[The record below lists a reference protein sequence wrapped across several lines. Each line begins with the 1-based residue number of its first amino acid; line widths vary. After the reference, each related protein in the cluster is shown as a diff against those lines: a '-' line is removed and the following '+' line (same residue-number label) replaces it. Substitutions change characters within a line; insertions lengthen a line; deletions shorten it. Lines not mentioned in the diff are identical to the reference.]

1 MDATAAAE
9 YKQGR
14 DFVFAARTADL
25 SAVKNLLAD
34 GVPVGFRD
42 TANGANGWTA
52 LKWAASEGHEEV
64 LELLLEHGAAMEE
77 AKLIALRTDLGKLGR
92 HPAPLGCIQGA
103 CANRV
108 AAIDGEAQA

>member
-1 MDATAAAE
+1 MPSEPANEEVEMDATAAAE

-64 LELLLEHGAAMEE
+64 LELLLEHGAA
-77 AKLIALRTDLGKLGR
+77 
-92 HPAPLGCIQGA
+92 APRSTGLHSRGMCQSCG
-103 CANRV
+103 
-108 AAIDGEAQA
+108 GY